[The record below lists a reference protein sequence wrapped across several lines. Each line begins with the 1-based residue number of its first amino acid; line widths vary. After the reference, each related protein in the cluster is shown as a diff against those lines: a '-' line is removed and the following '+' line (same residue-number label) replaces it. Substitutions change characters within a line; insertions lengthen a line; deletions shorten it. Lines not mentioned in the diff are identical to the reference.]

1 MFLDTRNNMMNE
13 GDFESAPYDE
23 LFTTKRAAKYLG
35 FETNTLAVWRSNGRH
50 NLKFVRIGRS
60 VRYRKSELDRFLDE
74 GMKPE

>member
-1 MFLDTRNNMMNE
+1 MFLDTRSYLN
-13 GDFESAPYDE
+13 DESAAASTTYDE